1 VTELA
6 AATALL
12 RRAGRLL
19 DAAWRHTDAETA
31 ARASAAV
38 AEAKGYAADL
48 AVTAAT
54 EIFAACGTSAA
65 DLGSGL
71 GRHWRDARTHTVHDP
86 VRWSYH
92 SAGYFAVH
100 GTFPRSR
107 GHGGAA
113 AR

>member
-1 VTELA
+1 
-6 AATALL
+6 LL

-19 DAAWRHTDAETA
+19 DAARDHTDAENA

-38 AEAKGYAADL
+38 AEAKAYAAET
-48 AVTAAT
+48 AVTIAT

-65 DLGSGL
+65 DEAAGL
-71 GRHWRDARTHTVHDP
+71 GRHWRDARTHTIHDP
-86 VRWSYH
+86 TRWSH
-92 SAGYFAVH
+92 HAAGYYAVH

-113 AR
+113 LRTEPAR